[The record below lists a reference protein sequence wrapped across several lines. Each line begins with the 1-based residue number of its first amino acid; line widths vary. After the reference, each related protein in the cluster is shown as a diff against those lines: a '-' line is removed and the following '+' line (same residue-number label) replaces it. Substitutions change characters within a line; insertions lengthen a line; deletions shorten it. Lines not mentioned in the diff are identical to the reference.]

1 MQDTKKFIWDK
12 NCVYKCCYEKGVES
26 AAGKMR
32 QGIKWQ
38 INCIGL
44 SMVLLGTLTYTLGAM
59 FWYTENNDVW

>member
-32 QGIKWQ
+32 QGIK
-38 INCIGL
+38 
-44 SMVLLGTLTYTLGAM
+44 
-59 FWYTENNDVW
+59 